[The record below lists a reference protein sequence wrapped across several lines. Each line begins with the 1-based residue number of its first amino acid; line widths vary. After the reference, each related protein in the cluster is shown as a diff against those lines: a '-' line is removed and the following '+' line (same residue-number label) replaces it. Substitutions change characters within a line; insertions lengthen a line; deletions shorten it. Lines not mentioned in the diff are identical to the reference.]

1 MTPENGGGSH
11 PPLQESEDAQ
21 DGNDAPRSR
30 RGPSP
35 PPRSI
40 TQTRVPQPG
49 RSLSPRRTSQR
60 YDSVTPA
67 PHEVGDNLFLHRPS
81 RAAATSQFLLV
92 VSN

>member
-35 PPRSI
+35 PPAEHHADK
-40 TQTRVPQPG
+40 G
-49 RSLSPRRTSQR
+49 
-60 YDSVTPA
+60 
-67 PHEVGDNLFLHRPS
+67 
-81 RAAATSQFLLV
+81 AATRKVPFAASHFTALGLCDTR
-92 VSN
+92 ST